1 VKFKNGIIYNEDFR
15 DIMDKFKN
23 KKIIIVTD
31 PPYNIGYNYDV
42 YNDKISDDDYIE
54 LLAELSFI
62 TDKIVII
69 HYPEETI
76 KYIVPAL
83 GYPDEIITWCYNS
96 NLPARHS
103 RLINFYGF
111 KPDFKK
117 VIFPYQNPNDKRIKE
132 RIKNGSKGRR
142 SYDWFN
148 DIQLEKNV
156 TKEKEGNIHSCPLPL
171 KLMDRIIKYIPD
183 EFNDYI
189 ILDVFSGSGTTLKA
203 ASDNGYNFI
212 GIEISKNY
220 YKMSVDRL
228 TNIFNIFDKEIGGI
242 K

>member
-1 VKFKNGIIYNEDFR
+1 MEKFKNGTIYNDDFR
-15 DIMDKFKN
+15 NLIEEFKD

-42 YNDKISDDDYIE
+42 YSDNLSNTDYIGMLSK
-54 LLAELSFI
+54 LLEI

-69 HYPEETI
+69 HYPEETM
-76 KYIVPAL
+76 KSIVPAL
-83 GYPDEIITWCYNS
+83 GVPQDVIVWCYNS
-96 NLPARHS
+96 NLPGRQS

-111 KPDFKK
+111 KPDFDK
-117 VIFPYQNPNDKRIKE
+117 VKLPYQNPTDKRIKE

-156 TKEKEGNIHSCPLPL
+156 TKEKEDNIHSCPLPL

-183 EFNDYI
+183 ELNDYI

-203 ASDNGYNFI
+203 ANDNGYQFI
-212 GIEISKNY
+212 GVELSKNY
-220 YKMSVDRL
+220 YKMSIKRL
-228 TNIFNIFDKEIGGI
+228 TDIFNLGDG
-242 K
+242 